1 MRESIGS
8 IALYNFIIIYIIL
21 VFAILSAMISYN
33 KAFKINSRIIGSIE
47 KYEGWNEGAQKEA
60 DRYLGSFGYRERDRY
75 FRCPE
80 NNDER
85 TNLGNGSVYQY
96 CVYYDETED
105 PKETGYYRYS
115 VVTYIYA
122 DLPIV
127 GNFSLPIWGKSNRIY
142 KFTDSQEIQ
151 KR

>member
-8 IALYNFIIIYIIL
+8 IALYNFIIVYIIL

-33 KAFKINSRIIGSIE
+33 KAFKINSRLIGSIE
-47 KYEGWNEGAQKEA
+47 KYERWNEGAQNEA
-60 DRYLGSFGYRERDRY
+60 DQYLASMGYRQRHQY

-80 NNDER
+80 SNNER
-85 TNLGNGSVYQY
+85 TALRNDGVYQY
-96 CVYYDETED
+96 CVYYDETEN

-115 VVTYIYA
+115 IVTYIYV

-127 GNFSLPIWGKSNRIY
+127 GNFNLPIWGKSNRIY

>member
-8 IALYNFIIIYIIL
+8 IALYNFIIVYIIL

-33 KAFKINSRIIGSIE
+33 KAFKINSRLIGSIE
-47 KYEGWNEGAQKEA
+47 KYEGWNEGAQNEA
-60 DRYLGSFGYRERDRY
+60 DQYLASMGYRQRDQY

-80 NNDER
+80 NNNER
-85 TNLGNGSVYQY
+85 TQLRNDGVYQY